1 MCSSE
6 SRATVIIAK
15 TNEACKVR
23 YATYVKTVMLYA
35 GVTQIFFLA
44 SVFVFVYFT
53 VFMICVNLCKIL
65 ILNKTDLTGT
75 YYML

>member
-15 TNEACKVR
+15 TNEAYKVR

-35 GVTQIFFLA
+35 GVTQIFFWHQI
-44 SVFVFVYFT
+44 SWTRY
-53 VFMICVNLCKIL
+53 IL
-65 ILNKTDLTGT
+65 QFS
-75 YYML
+75 

>member
-15 TNEACKVR
+15 TNEECKVR

-35 GVTQIFFLA
+35 GVTQIFFGISFRGLGIFY
-44 SVFVFVYFT
+44 SFHD
-53 VFMICVNLCKIL
+53 MR
-65 ILNKTDLTGT
+65 
-75 YYML
+75 

>member
-6 SRATVIIAK
+6 SRATVLIAK

-44 SVFVFVYFT
+44 SVFVDSVYL
-53 VFMICVNLCKIL
+53 ICVNLCKIL

>member
-15 TNEACKVR
+15 TNEAYKVR

-35 GVTQIFFLA
+35 GVTQIFFGISFRGLGIFY
-44 SVFVFVYFT
+44 SFHD
-53 VFMICVNLCKIL
+53 MR
-65 ILNKTDLTGT
+65 
-75 YYML
+75 

>member
-15 TNEACKVR
+15 INEACKVR

-35 GVTQIFFLA
+35 GVTQIFFFGI
-44 SVFVFVYFT
+44 SFR
-53 VFMICVNLCKIL
+53 
-65 ILNKTDLTGT
+65 
-75 YYML
+75 

>member
-35 GVTQIFFLA
+35 GVTQIFFGISFRRLGIFY
-44 SVFVFVYFT
+44 SFHD
-53 VFMICVNLCKIL
+53 MR
-65 ILNKTDLTGT
+65 
-75 YYML
+75 